1 MYNKKLLVVLCAI
14 FCQGVLM
21 AQPVTIWNK
30 IFGAP
35 QAEYSNNLGIFEDS
49 LLICVGKSNSTALVN
64 KGLNDAAIAVIRQE
78 GSLKQIKTFGSPA
91 DDFFTSFVSLPNGT
105 QICGATVSGKG
116 GDVTNV
122 YGFTD
127 VWLVN
132 YNAKTNTKNW
142 EKNFG
147 GTNNDQVNDIFYLE
161 TGKVIF
167 AGATKSL
174 DKDVPANKGGF
185 DVLVGTVD
193 EAGGINKIRNLGG
206 SKDEFARRIIRAD
219 GANFFVGGESLSS
232 NEGDFIG
239 LTNKGMR
246 DIFLFKFS
254 RNTNQVF
261 TAMYGG
267 PGDDLFGD
275 MVALPDGSAILFL
288 NVNTKGGDIDTIK
301 GGKDI
306 LMLNIKPDG
315 KILSKRII
323 GGTKDDVAVKARL
336 NSKNEIILLST
347 SGSSD
352 GDYTANYGANDVVI
366 MKLDLSGNI
375 IWQQNY
381 GGKGAE
387 TASSLCLDAT
397 GNIFF
402 MATSFSI
409 TNDLPTTNV
418 NAPDFWTMKL
428 YDCSPL
434 IADYTA
440 NACLGDTVTINNKK
454 YYSGFQNG
462 SDTMIAGSYRGC
474 DSIVN
479 VFVNFN
485 LANTF
490 EFRDTLCNE
499 GTITIQNE
507 IFDKNKPTGVFV
519 LKNANIDGCDSTINV
534 NIHFGDKIDIQ
545 DTVLI
550 LDNGNGV
557 GSIKLVPKGGFPPYT
572 YLWSNGKVSNQII
585 NLKSAV
591 YRVTVTD
598 SRACG
603 QQFEFKLGSTV
614 GNSDINETEI
624 LISSDHK
631 HIYIESKEII
641 DQIEV
646 MNADGITFT
655 NIRPNQSKCV
665 LDRDQYPSQVL
676 LLRITAHS
684 GKTSVHKLM
693 NY

>member
-1 MYNKKLLVVLCAI
+1 MYNKKILVVLCS
-14 FCQGVLM
+14 LM
-21 AQPVTIWNK
+21 SLEFLTAQPVTIWNK

-35 QAEYSNNLGIFEDS
+35 QAEYSNNIGIFEDS

-64 KGLNDAAIAVIRQE
+64 KGLNDAAIAVIRQD
-78 GSLKQIKTFGSPA
+78 GTLKQIKTYGSPS
-91 DDFFTSFVSLPNGT
+91 DEFFTSFVTLPNGS
-105 QICGATVSGKG
+105 QMCAATISGKG
-116 GDVTNV
+116 GDVTNIN
-122 YGFTD
+122 GFTD

-142 EKNFG
+142 EKNIG
-147 GTNNDQVNDIFYLE
+147 GSNNDQVNDIFYLE

-174 DKDVPANKGGF
+174 DKDIPANKGGF

-193 EAGGINKIRNLGG
+193 EAGAINKIRNLGG
-206 SKDEFARRIIRAD
+206 SKDEFARRILRAD

-246 DIFLFKFS
+246 DIFLFKFN

-336 NSKNEIILLST
+336 NSKNEIILMST

-352 GDYTANYGANDVVI
+352 GDYNANYGANDVVI

-375 IWQQNY
+375 LWQQNY

-387 TASSLCLDAT
+387 TASSLCLDAD
-397 GNIFF
+397 GSIYF
-402 MATSFSI
+402 MATSFSV

-418 NAPDFWTMKL
+418 NAPDFWTMKI

-434 IADYTA
+434 VTDYTA
-440 NACLGDTVTINNKK
+440 NACLGDTLTIRGKK

-462 SDTMIAGSYRGC
+462 SDTIIAGSFRGC
-474 DSIVN
+474 DSIIN
-479 VFVNFN
+479 IFVNFN
-485 LANTF
+485 LSSSF

-499 GTITIQNE
+499 GTITIEGQ
-507 IFDKNKPTGVFV
+507 IFDRNKPAGVFV
-519 LKNANIDGCDSTINV
+519 LKNANVDGCDSTINV
-534 NIHFGDKIDIQ
+534 NILFGDAIDIQ

-557 GSIKLVPKGGFPPYT
+557 GSIRLVPKGGFPPYT
-572 YLWSNGKVSNQII
+572 YVWSNGKVSNQII
-585 NLKSAV
+585 NLKSAT

-598 SRACG
+598 SRSCV

-614 GNSDINETEI
+614 ANSDIYSTETI
-624 LISSDHK
+624 VNTDQK
-631 HIYIESKEII
+631 HIYVESKEVI

-646 MNADGITFT
+646 MNADGISLYKV
-655 NIRPNQSKCV
+655 RPNQTKCI
-665 LDRDQYPSQVL
+665 LNRAQYPAQIL
-676 LLRITAHS
+676 LLRITNHS